1 METTTKFTITL
12 GARGYNFNVP
22 SKEFLAYLNDDI
34 NKLKNPTKNIE
45 IPQFINLYL
54 KKSYSHFQ
62 LVQEFEKIQ
71 KENLK
76 LKEENVNLKSEL
88 QKQND
93 YLINIINILDNK
105 GKIDEKS
112 I

>member
-1 METTTKFTITL
+1 MQTTKFTITL

-34 NKLKNPTKNIE
+34 SKLTTDNGNIE

-62 LVQEFEKIQ
+62 LLNELKRLDN
-71 KENLK
+71 ENIELKAK
-76 LKEENVNLKSEL
+76 LKKQEEDLM
-88 QKQND
+88 Q
-93 YLINIINILDNK
+93 IINNLNK
-105 GKIDEKS
+105 GDLK
-112 I
+112 